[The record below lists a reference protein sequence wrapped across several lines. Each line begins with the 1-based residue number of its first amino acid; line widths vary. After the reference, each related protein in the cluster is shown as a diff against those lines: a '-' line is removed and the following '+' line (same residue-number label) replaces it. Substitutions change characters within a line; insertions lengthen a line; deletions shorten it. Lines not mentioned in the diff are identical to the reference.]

1 MNVRDATPLT
11 SSPASIGTAQPTTS
25 ARTLL
30 GALVSPMTRD
40 DVDTARAAASV
51 SADDPPAEITTTSVS
66 SAIGVTRA
74 MDELSA
80 VAAIPCRAH
89 PPGRDFG
96 GVAR

>member
-1 MNVRDATPLT
+1 
-11 SSPASIGTAQPTTS
+11 
-25 ARTLL
+25 
-30 GALVSPMTRD
+30 MTRD

-80 VAAIPCRAH
+80 VAAIPCERIRRAATSAAY
-89 PPGRDFG
+89 
-96 GVAR
+96 AR